1 MKRIVFYLT
10 GLLLFACSN
19 APMTS
24 ASVDAEE
31 EWYYGNFR
39 AGDNYS
45 FNDAGEMNYEDRDY
59 IQNALIYESGG
70 KRLFQQCS
78 GYPIPTFEFNGNRA
92 EYEDSDIKLIV
103 EKNGDRFYVE
113 MTAPLYYR
121 YRGNDYYKNRNNYL
135 KVYTTK
141 YFLYRY

>member
-1 MKRIVFYLT
+1 MKRIVFYLM

-24 ASVDAEE
+24 ASVDAEG
-31 EWYYGNFR
+31 EWYYGNFM
-39 AGDNYS
+39 AGDYYS
-45 FNDAGEMNYEDRDY
+45 FNDAGRMSYEEVDH
-59 IQNALIYESGG
+59 ILKALIYESGG

-78 GYPIPTFEFNGNRA
+78 GYSIPTIEFKGNRA

-113 MTAPLYYR
+113 MTAPRYYR
-121 YRGNDYYKNRNNYL
+121 YKGDDYYKKRDDYL